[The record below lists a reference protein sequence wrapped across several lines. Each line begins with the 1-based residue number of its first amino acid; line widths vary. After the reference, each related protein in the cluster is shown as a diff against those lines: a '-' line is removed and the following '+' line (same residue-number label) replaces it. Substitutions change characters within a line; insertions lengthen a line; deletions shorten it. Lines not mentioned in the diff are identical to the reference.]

1 MPSEVSICNIALNH
15 LGERRITALTEDNP
29 SARLCNDN
37 YFDTRDSEITKRE
50 WNFAIARTSLAQD
63 VTGPIFEFD
72 NSYQLPVE
80 CLRVLNTEEEL
91 DIWRIE
97 GRKLLTNA
105 DSVFIRF
112 LQVVTDPNQF
122 PHDFIQ
128 ALGLALALVIGTAI
142 TKSEKLMLR
151 LGSDYDTAISD
162 ASGVNLSEVGQSRD
176 DLHFSWIRGRGQ
188 AFHG

>member
-29 SARLCNDN
+29 SALLCNDN

-50 WNFAIARTSLAQD
+50 WNFAVARTSLAQD
-63 VTGPIFEFD
+63 VAGPIFEFD

-80 CLRVLNTEEEL
+80 CLRVLNTDEDL

-105 DSVFIRF
+105 DTVFIRF
-112 LQVVTDPNQF
+112 LQQVTDPNEF
-122 PHDFIQ
+122 PADFIQ

-142 TKSEKLMLR
+142 TKSEKVLLR
-151 LGSDYDTAISD
+151 LESAYDRAISD
-162 ASGVNLSEVGQSRD
+162 ASGVNLTEIGESRD
-176 DLHFSWIRGRGQ
+176 DRFFSWIRGRDQ
-188 AFHG
+188 AFR